1 MSVVNKYTNGKI
13 YKIVDVVYTKCYI
26 GSTTEPTLARRMA
39 KHRGDYT
46 HCQHVGETK
55 GRVSSFSLFDEFGVG
70 NCKIELIEVYPCNSK
85 DELLSREGYHV
96 RNTECVNKT
105 IPGRTRPEYRREY
118 YAKNKEAILAQ
129 TKHYKLDNKE
139 IVDERNLVY
148 YVNNRE
154 AIQEKR
160 CVKSICPCGGSY
172 QAAHRT
178 QHFRTTK
185 HKTLADTTA

>member
-1 MSVVNKYTNGKI
+1 MSDVNKYASGKI
-13 YKIVDVVYTKCYI
+13 YKIVDAGYKKCYI

-46 HCQHVGETK
+46 HYKKVGENK

-70 NCKIELIEVYPCNSK
+70 NCKICNSK

-105 IPGRTRPEYRREY
+105 IPGRTRSEYRREY
-118 YAKNKEAILAQ
+118 YAKNKEAMLAQ

-139 IVDERNLVY
+139 IVDEQTRVY
-148 YVNNRE
+148 YVNNKE
-154 AIQEKR
+154 TIQEKR
-160 CVKSICPCGGSY
+160 CAKFICPCGGSY
-172 QAAHRT
+172 QARQRT
-178 QHFRTTK
+178 RHFETPK
-185 HKTLADTTA
+185 HKTWEDTTA